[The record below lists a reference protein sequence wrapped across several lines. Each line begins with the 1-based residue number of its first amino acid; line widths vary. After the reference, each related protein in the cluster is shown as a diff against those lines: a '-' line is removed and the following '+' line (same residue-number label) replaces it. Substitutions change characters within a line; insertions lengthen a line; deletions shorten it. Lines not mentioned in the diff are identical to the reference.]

1 LIIRA
6 LLWCIEMG
14 GFSGTLWRLHF
25 CRGGE
30 PLHLTRGSNSHFY
43 LRASALG
50 SNGFHLLHY
59 VHTFCHLSK
68 DNVLSVQP
76 GGDNGRDE
84 ELGPCELD
92 LLCVSESRQTC
103 EPLVLGPA
111 LAIDKSPGRLCL
123 SLKFSST
130 GAVENG

>member
-1 LIIRA
+1 M
-6 LLWCIEMG
+6 LWCVEMC
-14 GFSGTLWRLHF
+14 GFSGIPEEGYIAAGVAKLLHF
-25 CRGGE
+25 TGG
-30 PLHLTRGSNSHFY
+30 RNGHFC
-43 LRASALG
+43 LSASTLG

-68 DNVLSVQP
+68 DNVFAVQP
-76 GGDNGRDE
+76 RGDNGRDE
-84 ELGPCELD
+84 ELGPRELD

-123 SLKFSST
+123 NLKFSST
-130 GAVENG
+130 GAVENDQKGG